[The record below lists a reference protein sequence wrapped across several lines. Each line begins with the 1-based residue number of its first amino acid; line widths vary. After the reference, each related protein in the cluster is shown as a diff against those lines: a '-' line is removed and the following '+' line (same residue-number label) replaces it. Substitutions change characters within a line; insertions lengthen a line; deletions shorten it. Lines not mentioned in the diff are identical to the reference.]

1 MTWYTPLSWSTGEI
15 VTASKMNEQV
25 YENLRHLFITSYT
38 YLGSLNA
45 PLTNP
50 ANARLVEVSL
60 STPTVGNRT
69 NFITITP
76 PFAFSAL
83 LVDTNM
89 VKWYST
95 VIKNVGSTPY
105 YIPPRYTYSTDSRS
119 HLALVV
125 DSSTGTIGLA
135 NVVDNGGIG
144 TRTARILMMVSAEPT
159 SYTQSTGGN
168 FATSAFPGVGFG
180 EEALMA
186 SLAGTTSVL
195 GIDMYAVRNEVVEF
209 AAELNVNTATSLR
222 LVYNNDASYT
232 NYNVQVLYA
241 NGTSITGTR
250 YTGDA
255 WIIDTAAAGYVPL
268 NGKISVTSSGFIAFS
283 EHPYNPST
291 VQLARRV
298 HVRTSLSTLTR
309 VAIQAPGNYLN
320 AGSVL
325 HVVRRASF

>member
-1 MTWYTPLSWSTGEI
+1 MAWYTPLTWSTGEI
-15 VTASKMNEQV
+15 VTATKMNEQI
-25 YENLRHLFITSYT
+25 YENLRHLFLTSFT

-45 PLTNP
+45 PLSNP

-60 STPTVGNRT
+60 NTPSVGNRT
-69 NFITITP
+69 NFIAITP

-89 VKWYST
+89 VKWYSA
-95 VIKNVGSTPY
+95 VVRNVGSTPY
-105 YIPPRYTYSTDSRS
+105 YIPPRYTFSTDSRS

-144 TRTARILMMVSAEPT
+144 VRTARVLMMVSAEPT
-159 SYTQSTGGN
+159 SYTQSTGTN
-168 FATSAFPGVGFG
+168 SAQNAFPGVGFG

-195 GIDMYAVRNEVVEF
+195 GIDMYAVRNETLEF
-209 AAELNVNTATSLR
+209 AAELNVNTATSIR
-222 LVYNNDASYT
+222 LVYNNDSSFA
-232 NYNVQVLYA
+232 NYNVQVMYA
-241 NGTSITGTR
+241 NGTSVTGTR
-250 YTGDA
+250 YSGDA

-268 NGKISVTSSGFIAFS
+268 NGKISLTASGIVAFS
-283 EHPYNPST
+283 EHPYNPSS

-298 HVRTSLSTLTR
+298 HVRTTLSTLTR